1 LGEWFHFGLVGEPE
15 RVDSG
20 DSEAKEARVEDRERE
35 RFMLPIL
42 LPILLIVGIICC
54 VRPDFFLKRPG
65 LRLGVLLRLFPE
77 QHRLGV
83 IRVLGVV
90 AVFGSVVGLVQ
101 LIRIW

>member
-1 LGEWFHFGLVGEPE
+1 M
-15 RVDSG
+15 
-20 DSEAKEARVEDRERE
+20 EDRERE
-35 RFMLPIL
+35 RFLLPIL
-42 LPILLIVGIICC
+42 LPILLTVGIICC

-77 QHRLGV
+77 GYRLGV

-101 LIRIW
+101 LIQIW